1 MNKMIAMIP
10 ARMGSKRVKNKNLR
24 LIDGK
29 PLISYVVETAVKSD
43 IFDEIYINSEADI
56 FKEIA
61 EKHNVKFYK
70 RPAYLAEDDKTND
83 DFAYD
88 FLQNVKCNTLVQLLS
103 TSPFMSIDDVKS
115 FVRTYENNN
124 YETLISVK
132 NVQIE
137 SIYDG
142 TPINFN
148 QKEITPPSQDLKPIQ
163 AYACG
168 LMAWDKE
175 RYIENMKKYNS
186 AYHGGDGRTGFYELD
201 GYATIDIDTEDD
213 FRLAEVIHNHLS
225 NINKS
230 EPQYYNG
237 DID

>member
-1 MNKMIAMIP
+1 MSKVIAMIP
-10 ARMGSKRVKNKNLR
+10 ARLGSKRVKNKNLR

-29 PLISYVVETAVKSD
+29 PLISYVVETAVESG

-56 FKEIA
+56 FDDIA
-61 EKHNVKFYK
+61 KQYNIKFYK

-83 DFAYD
+83 DFAYE
-88 FLQNVKCNTLVQLLS
+88 FLQNVECDTLVQLLS
-103 TSPFMSIDDVKS
+103 TSPFMSVDDVKS
-115 FVRTYENNN
+115 FVDTYKENN

-175 RYIENMKKYNS
+175 RYIENMKKFNS

-201 GYATIDIDTEDD
+201 GYATVDIDTEDD

-225 NINKS
+225 TNYESKP
-230 EPQYYNG
+230 EYYEG
-237 DID
+237 SVD